1 MYPIS
6 YKKKFLDISQ
16 KDPIYQA
23 VDALLTLN
31 TVLIHKCLQDQHSVK
46 YFKLQGQK
54 PHDFQILIT
63 FQFTTVEFICN
74 IFSINVDR
82 SLHLKKYLKCLSLVK
97 RNMKEFNL
105 WNFTKLNI

>member
-6 YKKKFLDISQ
+6 YKKKFLVISQ

-23 VDALLTLN
+23 VDALLTLI
-31 TVLIHKCLQDQHSVK
+31 TVLIHKCLQDQHSIK

-63 FQFTTVEFICN
+63 FPFTTMEYA
-74 IFSINVDR
+74 IFSQLMWIG
-82 SLHLKKYLKCLSLVK
+82 HYTGKKYLKCLSLVK
-97 RNMKEFNL
+97 RNIK
-105 WNFTKLNI
+105 